1 MAHKEVEIKLSLK
14 ELSEVQNEQMAALV
28 QKEKNVL
35 EMGHKDN
42 QKETFHDQILIFFFY
57 VIFLVTQILG
67 PWKIFLFFYT
77 LGQIY
82 A

>member
-14 ELSEVQNEQMAALV
+14 ELLEVQNDQMESLV

-35 EMGHKDN
+35 EMGHEEN
-42 QKETFHDQILIFFFY
+42 QKGTFHDQSLIFFFY
-57 VIFLVTQILG
+57 AIFLVTQILD